1 MYACISQNCILKT
14 VSLDYI
20 PEPASSVPIKKP
32 PAAGTSTLEVMADV
46 HQRFGN
52 VDSGSGEVEVLE
64 RTQEGNQVTQFQDT
78 VLRNARIHLHV
89 VYRSTFK

>member
-1 MYACISQNCILKT
+1 MQEIQHPSINPLQANDWQGTLISNT

-20 PEPASSVPIKKP
+20 PEPTSSIPIKKP

-64 RTQEGNQVTQFQDT
+64 RTQEGNQATQF
-78 VLRNARIHLHV
+78 
-89 VYRSTFK
+89 

>member
-1 MYACISQNCILKT
+1 MHFLKLYLKT

-46 HQRFGN
+46 HQRFGD

-64 RTQEGNQVTQFQDT
+64 TTQEGNQATQF
-78 VLRNARIHLHV
+78 
-89 VYRSTFK
+89 

>member
-1 MYACISQNCILKT
+1 MLICRLHVDVRVHFLKLYLKT

-46 HQRFGN
+46 HQRFGD

-64 RTQEGNQVTQFQDT
+64 RTQEGNQATQF
-78 VLRNARIHLHV
+78 
-89 VYRSTFK
+89 

>member
-1 MYACISQNCILKT
+1 MLICRLHVDVRVHFLKLYLKT

-20 PEPASSVPIKKP
+20 PEPGSSIPIKKL

-46 HQRFGN
+46 HKGFSD

-64 RTQEGNQVTQFQDT
+64 RTQEGNQATQF
-78 VLRNARIHLHV
+78 
-89 VYRSTFK
+89 